1 MKNVLSF
8 LNGQRCIKE
17 DYFLRLLSVKKQ
29 ETDQGRIQKIQR
41 EGVESTTL
49 PLPPPPPRM
58 KTSIFRTCSIQ
69 HCERIRDAK

>member
-49 PLPPPPPRM
+49 PLPPPSPNENFNFQDM
-58 KTSIFRTCSIQ
+58 Q
-69 HCERIRDAK
+69 HTTL